1 MTLKT
6 KSSTKESLVE
16 DKETKFEKIE
26 EGMDQRND
34 DDDDDGDTS
43 DSSVYSGLEEEGR
56 ITITHLQIQIK
67 CHGNLVQLEVIGL
80 LEVELKFARN

>member
-1 MTLKT
+1 MAGGKRPLTLKT

-26 EGMDQRND
+26 GMDQRS

-43 DSSVYSGLEEEGR
+43 DSSVYSGLEEEEDGE
-56 ITITHLQIQIK
+56 I
-67 CHGNLVQLEVIGL
+67 NLILM
-80 LEVELKFARN
+80 